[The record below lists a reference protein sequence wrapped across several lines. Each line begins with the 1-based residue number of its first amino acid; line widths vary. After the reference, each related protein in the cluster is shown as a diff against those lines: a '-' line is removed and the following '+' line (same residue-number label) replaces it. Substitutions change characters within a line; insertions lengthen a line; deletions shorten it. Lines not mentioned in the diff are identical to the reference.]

1 MFLGLTGGIA
11 CGKSTVANMLKARGA
26 ILIDADVIAREVV
39 EPGQPGLLQ
48 LVQHFGREIILPDGR
63 LDRKAL
69 GGIVFGDEAK
79 RKELNNILHPSI
91 RKEIRNRMEKY
102 AISDPDKLIVVDIP
116 LLYESGYDSMFEQ
129 IMVVYVP
136 REIQLKRLI
145 HRDGFTQAE
154 AEARLNTQVPI
165 EDKKNLADVLI
176 DNSGSLDTTEAQIE
190 AFWKGI

>member
-11 CGKSTVANMLKARGA
+11 CGKSTVADMLKARGA

-39 EPGQPGLLQ
+39 EPGQPALQ
-48 LVQHFGREIILPDGR
+48 QLAQHFGQEIILSDGR

-91 RKEIRNRMEKY
+91 RREIQSRMHKY
-102 AISDPDKLIVVDIP
+102 AFSDPDKLIVVDIP

-136 REIQLKRLI
+136 REIQLKRLM
-145 HRDGFTQAE
+145 HRDGFTPSE
-154 AEARLNTQVPI
+154 AEARLNTQMPI

-176 DNSGSLDTTEAQIE
+176 DNSGNLDTTEAQIE